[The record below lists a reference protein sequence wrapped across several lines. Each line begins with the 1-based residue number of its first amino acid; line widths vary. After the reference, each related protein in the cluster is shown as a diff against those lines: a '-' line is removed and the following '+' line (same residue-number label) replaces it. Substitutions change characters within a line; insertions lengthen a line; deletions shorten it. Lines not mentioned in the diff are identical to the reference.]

1 MNDLVVPPW
10 RKGRVATGSGSTTLG
25 ADRRSTVMIS
35 IQLWRARIGLFDAK
49 RRSGPRSSFSSGSP
63 AKGGS
68 PLSLVLLHEKSSIP
82 PTAHSPICDLPPGS
96 STDVPSTDHNHE
108 HKCAFSTET
117 GSSSSSVVS
126 ISRDMH
132 ERSAVYTNN
141 KISAQLGSKT
151 VHSLLSSM
159 TDGLYLPSDLLK
171 DSLVML
177 LVAIISQLLVL
188 SGDIETN
195 PGPIA
200 CECCSS
206 HLTDLV

>member
-1 MNDLVVPPW
+1 
-10 RKGRVATGSGSTTLG
+10 
-25 ADRRSTVMIS
+25 MIS

-49 RRSGPRSSFSSGSP
+49 RHSGPCSSFSSGSP
-63 AKGGS
+63 AKGSPFGS
-68 PLSLVLLHEKSSIP
+68 SSLVLLHEKSSIP

-96 STDVPSTDHNHE
+96 STDKHVPSTDHNHE

-117 GSSSSSVVS
+117 YSTVS

-132 ERSAVYTNN
+132 ERSAVYTNS

-171 DSLVML
+171 ESLVML

>member
-1 MNDLVVPPW
+1 MNLIGVAIFAFKFLVTPL
-10 RKGRVATGSGSTTLG
+10 TGLG

-49 RRSGPRSSFSSGSP
+49 RHSGPRSSFSSGSP
-63 AKGGS
+63 AKGS
-68 PLSLVLLHEKSSIP
+68 PLGSSSLVLLHEKSSIP

-96 STDVPSTDHNHE
+96 STDKHVPSTDHNHE

-117 GSSSSSVVS
+117 DSSSSSVVS
-126 ISRDMH
+126 ISR
-132 ERSAVYTNN
+132 EAVYTNS

-200 CECCSS
+200 CECY
-206 HLTDLV
+206 T

>member
-1 MNDLVVPPW
+1 
-10 RKGRVATGSGSTTLG
+10 
-25 ADRRSTVMIS
+25 MIS

-49 RRSGPRSSFSSGSP
+49 RHSGPRSSFSSGSP
-63 AKGGS
+63 AKGSPAPLGS
-68 PLSLVLLHEKSSIP
+68 SSLVLLHEKTSIP

-96 STDVPSTDHNHE
+96 SAGKHVPSTDHNHE

-132 ERSAVYTNN
+132 ERSAVYTNS
-141 KISAQLGSKT
+141 KISAQLRSKT

-159 TDGLYLPSDLLK
+159 TDRLYLPSDLLK
-171 DSLVML
+171 ESLVML

>member
-1 MNDLVVPPW
+1 
-10 RKGRVATGSGSTTLG
+10 
-25 ADRRSTVMIS
+25 MIS
-35 IQLWRARIGLFDAK
+35 IQLWRARIGLLDAK
-49 RRSGPRSSFSSGSP
+49 RHSGPRSSFSSGSP
-63 AKGGS
+63 AKGS
-68 PLSLVLLHEKSSIP
+68 PLHGSSSLVLLHKNSSIP

-96 STDVPSTDHNHE
+96 STDKHVPSTDHNHE

-132 ERSAVYTNN
+132 ERSAVYTNST
-141 KISAQLGSKT
+141 ISAQLGSKT

-206 HLTDLV
+206 HT

>member
-1 MNDLVVPPW
+1 MILSYTPW
-10 RKGRVATGSGSTTLG
+10 RKGRVATSSALG

-49 RRSGPRSSFSSGSP
+49 RHSGPRSSFSSGSP
-63 AKGGS
+63 AKGS
-68 PLSLVLLHEKSSIP
+68 PLGSSSLVLLHKNSSIP

-96 STDVPSTDHNHE
+96 STEKHVPSTDHNHE

-117 GSSSSSVVS
+117 SSSSSSVVS
-126 ISRDMH
+126 ISR
-132 ERSAVYTNN
+132 EAVYTNS

-188 SGDIETN
+188 SSDIEAN

>member
-1 MNDLVVPPW
+1 
-10 RKGRVATGSGSTTLG
+10 
-25 ADRRSTVMIS
+25 MIS

-49 RRSGPRSSFSSGSP
+49 RHSGPRSSFSSGSP

-68 PLSLVLLHEKSSIP
+68 PLGSSSLVLLHEKSSIP

-96 STDVPSTDHNHE
+96 STDKHVPSTDHNHE

-117 GSSSSSVVS
+117 DSSSSSVVS
-126 ISRDMH
+126 ISR
-132 ERSAVYTNN
+132 EAVYTNS
-141 KISAQLGSKT
+141 KLSARIGSKT
-151 VHSLLSSM
+151 VYSLLSSL

-188 SGDIETN
+188 SGDIEAN